1 MLGDSFW
8 NLAKSKEEALQVEG
22 RWSGDTEPAG
32 AREKKRMTLCKE
44 QNNNRGTPRSPLP
57 RQSFP

>member
-1 MLGDSFW
+1 MLRDSFW

-32 AREKKRMTLCKE
+32 AREKKM
-44 QNNNRGTPRSPLP
+44 ND
-57 RQSFP
+57 FV